1 MSIEQSKV
9 IDSLSDSKTD
19 DSCVLRISD
28 HLEWNNREHLIALQ
42 DKLNNY
48 LAFIE
53 SNEIYKVRPHAV
65 DQAIEI
71 CLYCKFTPDEADD
84 IRFLQLARDTI
95 QKAGFGFSLI
105 IDNKVFK
112 IPKTEE

>member
-1 MSIEQSKV
+1 MSIEQPKV
-9 IDSLSDSKTD
+9 IDSLSDCKTD
-19 DSCVLRISD
+19 ENCVLRIAD
-28 HLEWNNREHLIALQ
+28 HLEWNSRDHLIALQ
-42 DKLNNY
+42 DKINNY

-65 DQAIEI
+65 NQALEI
-71 CLYCKFTPDEADD
+71 CLYCKFTPEDADD

-95 QKAGFGFSLI
+95 QKAGFRFSVV
-105 IDNKVFK
+105 IDNQVFA